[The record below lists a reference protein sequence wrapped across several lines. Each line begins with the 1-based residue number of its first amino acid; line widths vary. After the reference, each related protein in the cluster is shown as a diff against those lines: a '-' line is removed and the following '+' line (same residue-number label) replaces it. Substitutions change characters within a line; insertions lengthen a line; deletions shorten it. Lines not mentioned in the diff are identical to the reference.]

1 MEGRP
6 PRDDDLFE
14 WDDAPPRPRRDRE
27 RFDTGERRYDTDE
40 RRYDTGERSFDTSE
54 GYDTGERRHDT
65 GEQLPYDTERDPS
78 ETGERDPFDTGT
90 GERDPF
96 DTSERRRPSRRRRFG
111 RRRRARSDT
120 EERRRVQRDTS
131 EYERE
136 GRRSPP
142 GRRKRH
148 RDLPANVRRRQAFMG
163 IGLVLLVIVGLVIAI
178 SGLSGGGGGSP
189 ASSVPLKRLVG
200 QVIVGKSTHSPGKAL
215 LKRVRKGEVGGVIML
230 PQNSQTLGR
239 DTKKLQKAA
248 AAGGNPPLLLMIDQE
263 GPPVKRVAGP
273 PDVGEPQLGQKGD
286 ASGAKQV
293 GQNTGKFLG
302 GRGVNV
308 DLAPLLDVKKPQT
321 AKTIASRTYSS
332 DPSVVS
338 TVGVG
343 FIEGLQA
350 GGVGAT
356 AKHFP
361 GLGNATQ
368 STDDQAVTIA
378 ATKDSLEN
386 DLKPFQDAVNAGVD
400 LVMVSTAKYPTLGAK
415 KEAAFSPEIVNG
427 LLRGDLGFDGV
438 VITDDLEGGAASA
451 EVTPGIAATEAL
463 TAGDDLLLYSRTD
476 GASEK
481 AYSTLLKGIKDGK
494 FSRGAVEDAYTR
506 VQKLKQQLAGG

>member
-27 RFDTGERRYDTDE
+27 RFDTGEREQFETGEREPYGIRRDPDDAVEPYDTGE
-40 RRYDTGERSFDTSE
+40 RRYDTGE
-54 GYDTGERRHDT
+54 
-65 GEQLPYDTERDPS
+65 Q
-78 ETGERDPFDTGT
+78 DPFDTGT

-96 DTSERRRPSRRRRFG
+96 DTGERRRPSKRRRFG
-111 RRRRARSDT
+111 RRKRTRSET
-120 EERRRVQRDTS
+120 EERRRVRPDTS

-136 GRRSPP
+136 GRRSPA
-142 GRRKRH
+142 GRRTRH
-148 RDLPANVRRRQAFMG
+148 RDLPARVRRRQAFGAIAIG
-163 IGLVLLVIVGLVIAI
+163 ILVLVGLVIAA
-178 SGLSGGGGGSP
+178 SSLLGGGSSSP
-189 ASSVPLKRLVG
+189 AASVPLKRLVG
-200 QVIVGKSTHSPGKAL
+200 QVIVGKSTHSPDKAL

-230 PQNSQTLGR
+230 PANAQSLAR
-239 DTKKLQKAA
+239 DTKQLQKAA

-286 ASGAKQV
+286 ASGAQQV
-293 GQNTGKFLG
+293 GQNTGKFLN
-302 GRGVNV
+302 GRGINV
-308 DLAPLLDVKKPQT
+308 DLAPLLDVKKPTT
-321 AKTIASRTYSS
+321 AKSIASRTYSS
-332 DPSVVS
+332 DPAVVS

-343 FIEGLQA
+343 FINGLQA

-368 STDDQAVTIA
+368 STDDQPVTIA
-378 ATKDSLEN
+378 ATKDSLDN

-427 LLRGDLGFDGV
+427 LLRGDLGFDGT

-451 EVTPGIAATEAL
+451 VVAPGTAATSAL
-463 TAGDDLLLYSRTD
+463 QAGDDLLLYSRTD

-481 AYSTLLKGIKDGK
+481 AYSSLLKEIKDGK
-494 FSRGAVEDAYTR
+494 FPRSTVEDAYQR
-506 VQKLKQQLAGG
+506 VSALKKKLAGNG